1 MAKEVSAQSVLQ
13 ATAGGAKYGRVDSPV
28 SAASQLKFK
37 PFALPARTAHATVSA
52 RTMAEEKT
60 ISLTCS
66 AATVG
71 QTTDQFEG
79 NRLSSAPYG
88 ENNAKSHS
96 STLRSA
102 SLISSA
108 TAAAQCATIGVE
120 GRANPSG
127 EAHDSMK
134 PDRVDASS
142 IMSQK

>member
-13 ATAGGAKYGRVDSPV
+13 ATAGVAKYGRVDSPV

-71 QTTDQFEG
+71 QTTDQFEEIDYHQLLMA
-79 NRLSSAPYG
+79 RIMQSL
-88 ENNAKSHS
+88 
-96 STLRSA
+96 TLQ
-102 SLISSA
+102 L
-108 TAAAQCATIGVE
+108 
-120 GRANPSG
+120 
-127 EAHDSMK
+127 
-134 PDRVDASS
+134 
-142 IMSQK
+142 